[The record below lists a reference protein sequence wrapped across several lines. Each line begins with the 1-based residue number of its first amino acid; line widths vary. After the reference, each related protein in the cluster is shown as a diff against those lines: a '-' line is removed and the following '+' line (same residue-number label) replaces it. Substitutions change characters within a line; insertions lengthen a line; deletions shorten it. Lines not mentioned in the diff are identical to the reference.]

1 MNITER
7 RLRAWEHQ
15 HLVEPRKTYAFGDLV
30 TLRTLESLRA
40 KKVSTK
46 TIRRIIEVLHGK
58 LRRVKD
64 PLSAAKIFHQGKKLH
79 AEFEG
84 QTIDALSGQMLF
96 NFDQSEVK
104 KLVAFPKEDSKPT
117 RHAMKRILW
126 SISRTV

>member
-58 LRRVKD
+58 LRRVRD
-64 PLSAAKIFHQGKKLH
+64 PLSAART
-79 AEFEG
+79 A
-84 QTIDALSGQMLF
+84 
-96 NFDQSEVK
+96 
-104 KLVAFPKEDSKPT
+104 
-117 RHAMKRILW
+117 RHARLLILGKDIRMAPRAHAAAHFGVLRKRDGHENAQVKFQHRSFYFYAKTSNIFL
-126 SISRTV
+126 